1 MRENWCQGRV
11 HDTPRDRHPHRQTSP
26 GHLPATLEPGALTP
40 TVQTAYRV
48 PAPIGNLGEAAAWRY
63 VEFFTANIHNPKT
76 TPGERLQRRFDAP
89 RAFRALHILTHP
101 KRAARSA

>member
-1 MRENWCQGRV
+1 M
-11 HDTPRDRHPHRQTSP
+11 TPLETDIPETDIP

-63 VEFFTANIHNPKT
+63 VEFFTANIHNPNT